1 MSAPRLHI
9 IALGGTIASSP
20 QTDAATGVTPSI
32 GAEQIAAAA
41 HLDTLAFDD
50 GAPLVS
56 FEQLA
61 QVGSGSITLHH
72 LFDAVRSIRRAAA
85 DGADGVVLTQGT
97 DTLEDSAFA
106 LAVLND
112 AGIPVVLT
120 GAMRNPSLPGAD
132 GGANV
137 RAAARTA
144 LDPRIKELTADR
156 RLAAALV
163 FADEVFDP
171 MSVTKTHTTSVAAFR
186 AGLGQGP
193 LGWVSEDRLV
203 LPHVPAASRAVAG
216 WSVPEVPD
224 RSTPESREGDQPVP
238 EAAPSFPRVAVIEA
252 GLDDDLSLVEELAE
266 AGYAGCV
273 LAGVGGGHVPQSTVG
288 RVAALAAE
296 VPVVLASRTGAGA
309 TLQRTYGYPGAEID
323 LLGRGLVTAG
333 TLNARKAR
341 LALILALHFG
351 TEYPAL

>member
-9 IALGGTIASSP
+9 IALGGTIASAP
-20 QTDAATGVTPSI
+20 QTDAASGVTPSI

-41 HLDTLAFDD
+41 HLDTLILD
-50 GAPLVS
+50 GAAPVVT

-61 QVGSGSITLHH
+61 QVGSGSITLTH
-72 LFDAVRSIRRAAA
+72 LFDAVRSVRRAAA

-97 DTLEDSAFA
+97 DTLEDSAFVLA
-106 LAVLND
+106 LLND

-137 RAAARTA
+137 RSAARTA
-144 LDPRIKELTADR
+144 LDPVMRDLAADR

-171 MSVTKTHTTSVAAFR
+171 LSVTKAHTTSVAAFQP
-186 AGLGQGP
+186 GLVQGP
-193 LGWVSEDRLV
+193 LGWVSEDRFV

-216 WSVPEVPD
+216 WTVPEP
-224 RSTPESREGDQPVP
+224 PEADLAAP
-238 EAAPSFPRVAVIEA
+238 EAAPAFPRVAVIEA

-273 LAGVGGGHVPQSTVG
+273 LAGVGGGHVPQATVG
-288 RVAALAAE
+288 RVAALAAQL
-296 VPVVLASRTGAGA
+296 PVVLASRTGAGA
-309 TLQRTYGYPGAEID
+309 TLTRTYGYPGAEID
-323 LLGRGLVTAG
+323 LLGRGLVPAG

-351 TEYPAL
+351 TEFPAL

>member
-20 QTDAATGVTPSI
+20 QTDAASGVTPSI

-41 HLDTLAFDD
+41 HLDTLTVK
-50 GAPLVS
+50 GEPPRVT

-85 DGADGVVLTQGT
+85 DGADGIVLTQGT
-97 DTLEDSAFA
+97 DTLEDSAFVLA
-106 LAVLND
+106 LLND

-144 LDPRIKELTADR
+144 LDPTMKELAADR

-171 MSVTKTHTTSVAAFR
+171 MSVTKAHTTSVAAFQ

-193 LGWVSEDRLV
+193 LGWVSEDRFV
-203 LPHVPAASRAVAG
+203 LPHVPAASRAVPG
-216 WSVPEVPD
+216 WSVPEVP
-224 RSTPESREGDQPVP
+224 EADQSAPA
-238 EAAPSFPRVAVIEA
+238 AAPAFPRVAVIEV

-309 TLQRTYGYPGAEID
+309 TLERTYGYPGAEID
-323 LLGRGLVTAG
+323 LLGRGLVPAG

-341 LALILALHFG
+341 LALILALHFE
-351 TEYPAL
+351 TDFPNL